1 MEDGAMTVSALI
13 RRAAE
18 AGVEMSVG
26 RGGRLL
32 LRAEHQPPADLLAD
46 LAAHKSALLIEL
58 EAANDHQRNAWLNLL
73 VLADGRVIQHCSD
86 LAAADVEQSARQR
99 YGNLLAVVGVPG
111 YRCPLKESEILKAL
125 AGTLSPPAP
134 LPEPSSAWLVRVA
147 RLLGVQPCDL
157 LSGGYVSPQD
167 LAEQAGACP
176 EQVACLIRASPA
188 WIYSTDH

>member
-1 MEDGAMTVSALI
+1 MTVTALI

-26 RGGRLL
+26 QDGRLL

-58 EAANDHQRNAWLNLL
+58 EAANDHQRNAWLKLL

-99 YGNLLAVVGVPG
+99 YGSNLLAVVGVPD
-111 YRCPLKESEILKAL
+111 YQRPLAESEIVKAL
-125 AGTLSPPAP
+125 AGTLASP
-134 LPEPSSAWLVRVA
+134 LPTPQPSSAWVVRVA
-147 RLLGVQPCDL
+147 RLLDVQPGDL
-157 LSGGYVSPQD
+157 LDAGHLEPHD
-167 LAEQAGACP
+167 LTELAGTDP
-176 EQVACLIRASPA
+176 RQVAALIRTHPA
-188 WIYSTDH
+188 WPAAHAQP